1 MVVLT
6 GGSTNFFSTKAKQP
20 RKVKVMSTT
29 DHNDIKIMGKAIVC
43 EDCTLSGDITISP
56 GCVIHPSATI
66 IAEAGPIV
74 LGENCIVEEYSTIAF
89 RLPVGQKFY
98 PSTEVRTLNVG
109 ANNVFEVG
117 STVEAC
123 HIGEKNVFES
133 KCYVGPCVFV
143 SSGCIIGAGVKLIA
157 EQKLQ
162 ENIVLYGRNCLQR
175 EAIDKHGSQTLQ
187 IDFLRKVLPNYHH
200 LRKPNYDPKKMR
212 IAA

>member
-1 MVVLT
+1 
-6 GGSTNFFSTKAKQP
+6 
-20 RKVKVMSTT
+20 MSHTE
-29 DHNDIKIMGKAIVC
+29 HNEIKIMAKAIVC
-43 EDCTLSGDITISP
+43 EDCSLIGDITISP

-89 RLPVGQKFY
+89 HLPTDNKIDPAV
-98 PSTEVRTLNVG
+98 EVRTLNIG

-117 STVEAC
+117 SRVEAC

-143 SSGCIIGAGVKLIA
+143 SSGCIIGAGVRLVS
-157 EQKLQ
+157 EQKLP
-162 ENIVLYGRNCLQR
+162 ENTVIYGRNCLQR

-212 IAA
+212 IAT